1 MPVKS
6 DEIFNLISSEDVMS
20 KRVPENPAVNRR
32 SFLQAAGSV
41 SILGLSGLS
50 SDSQA
55 AVKDAVLAS
64 EPFGNLIVHSKVP
77 MNAEPPLRDLV
88 QSWLTPVDRFY
99 IRSHAV
105 VPNLDVK
112 NFRLSVSGL
121 VHRPLELSLD
131 EIKETSRQTSVIATL
146 TCAGNRRYEHSR
158 VKLIK
163 GVQWLEGA
171 IGNARWGGIRLSDVL
186 KTAGLRENAKHV
198 WFEGLDQIVS
208 GSSTFPFGASIPIEK
223 ALADSDAMPG
233 TLLATHMNGKPLAPD
248 HGFPLRTVVPGYIG
262 ARSVKWLGR
271 IVVSDRPS
279 PNHYVAN
286 NYKLVVEGTDIEW
299 AEAGPIYRYPL
310 NSVICTP
317 FSGAALKGGKITLT
331 GYALPSGQA
340 ETTITRIEVSV
351 DGGRSW
357 SRARMTSASKQFCWQ
372 LWSAD
377 VTVSENTDQLIVRAT
392 DSRGKTQPSRVDWN
406 LKGYMFNSWH
416 KVGVRVRD

>member
-1 MPVKS
+1 M
-6 DEIFNLISSEDVMS
+6 SSMVSE
-20 KRVPENPAVNRR
+20 KPAVNRR
-32 SFLQAAGSV
+32 SFLQAAGTV

-50 SDSQA
+50 SGTQA
-55 AVKDAVLAS
+55 AVKNAAIAPDS
-64 EPFGNLIVHSKVP
+64 DGNLIVHSKVP
-77 MNAEPPLRDLV
+77 MNAEPSLGDLV

-99 IRSHAV
+99 IRSHAA
-105 VPNLDVK
+105 VPNLDVRK
-112 NFRLSVSGL
+112 FRLSVSGL
-121 VHRPLELSLD
+121 VHKPLELSLD
-131 EIKETSRQTSVIATL
+131 EINTISRQTSVIATL

-158 VKLIK
+158 VKPVK

-186 KTAGLRENAKHV
+186 KKAGLRENAKHV
-198 WFEGLDQIVS
+198 WFEGLDQVVRD
-208 GSSTFPFGASIPIEK
+208 SSTIPFGASIPIEK

-279 PNHYVAN
+279 PNHYVATA
-286 NYKLVVEGTDIEW
+286 YKLVEEGKDIEW
-299 AEAGPIYRYPL
+299 AEAGPIYRFPI

-317 FSGAALKGGKITLT
+317 FSGAALKAGKVTVT
-331 GYALPSGQA
+331 GYALPSGQP
-340 ETTITRIEVSV
+340 ETTITRIEISS

-357 SRARMTSASKQFCWQ
+357 TRARMTSASKQFCWQ
-372 LWSAD
+372 LWSAQL
-377 VTVSENTDQLIVRAT
+377 TVSENTDQLIVRAT

-406 LKGYMFNSWH
+406 LKGYLFNSWH
-416 KVGVRVRD
+416 KVAVRVRG

>member
-1 MPVKS
+1 
-6 DEIFNLISSEDVMS
+6 MS
-20 KRVPENPAVNRR
+20 NNIPENLSVNRR
-32 SFLQAAGSV
+32 AFLQAAGSA

-50 SDSQA
+50 SYTPA
-55 AVKDAVLAS
+55 AEKNAVPAS
-64 EPFGNLIVHSKVP
+64 EPIGNLIVHTQVP

-88 QSWLTPVDRFY
+88 ESWMTPVDKFY
-99 IRSHAV
+99 IRSHAP

-121 VHRPLELSLD
+121 VHNPLELSLD
-131 EIKETSRQTSVIATL
+131 EINKISRKTSVIATL

-158 VKLIK
+158 VKRVK

-186 KTAGLRENAKHV
+186 KKAGLRENAKHV

-208 GSSTFPFGASIPIEK
+208 GSSSYPFGASIPIEK

-279 PNHYVAN
+279 PNHYVETA
-286 NYKLVVEGTDIEW
+286 YKLVEEGTDIEW
-299 AEAGPIYRYPL
+299 TEAGPLYRYPL

-317 FSGAALKGGKITLT
+317 FSGAAVKSGKLTLT
-331 GYALPSGQA
+331 GYALPSGQP
-340 ETTITRIEVSV
+340 ETTITRIEISV

-357 SRARMTSASKQFCWQ
+357 TRARMTSASKQFCWQ
-372 LWSAD
+372 LWSAEL
-377 VTVSENTDQLIVRAT
+377 TVSEDTDQLIVRAA

-406 LKGYMFNSWH
+406 LKGYFFNSWH
-416 KVGVRVRD
+416 KVAVRVRG